1 MATAA
6 ADLPHRS
13 MNLLLVDDHALFRE
27 ALRAL
32 LGKVSPEVT
41 VFEAASV
48 QAAIDECSVTS
59 FRMVM
64 LDLGLAQSDGI
75 DTLEQFRAG
84 APEVP
89 VVVLSGDQDA
99 ALIRDAIEC
108 GAAGYIP
115 KSHTSEQMIGAL
127 RFVVAGGVYLP
138 PEVLLP
144 TGRTAADIGRFA
156 LLSPRQQQVARLL
169 LQGQANKAIAR
180 ELALSEGTVK
190 AHVSAIYQIIGARN
204 RVDAVTLAAKH
215 GFIVM

>member
-1 MATAA
+1 
-6 ADLPHRS
+6 

-32 LGKVSPEVT
+32 LGKISPEVT
-41 VFEAASV
+41 VYEADSV
-48 QAAIDECSVTS
+48 QGAVDECRSMA
-59 FRMVM
+59 FRMVL
-64 LDLGLAQSDGI
+64 LDLGLQQSDGI
-75 DTLEQFRAG
+75 QSLEQFRAG
-84 APEVP
+84 APDVP
-89 VVVLSGDQDA
+89 VVVLSGELDA
-99 ALIRDAIEC
+99 GLIRDAIEV

-127 RFVVAGGVYLP
+127 RFVVAGGIYLP
-138 PEVLLP
+138 PEVLSN
-144 TGRTAADIGRFA
+144 GRAVAPAAAEGGRFG

-180 ELALSEGTVK
+180 ELEVSEGTVK

>member
-1 MATAA
+1 
-6 ADLPHRS
+6 

-48 QAAIDECSVTS
+48 QAAIDECLAIS
-59 FRMVM
+59 FRMVL
-64 LDLGLAQSDGI
+64 LDLGLSHSDGI
-75 DTLEQFRAG
+75 TTLQQFRAG
-84 APEVP
+84 APDVP
-89 VVVLSGDQDA
+89 VVVLSGEQDA
-99 ALIRDAIEC
+99 ALIREAIEQ

-144 TGRTAADIGRFA
+144 AERPSADIGRFA

-169 LQGQANKAIAR
+169 LQGQANKSIAR
-180 ELALSEGTVK
+180 ELGLSEGTVK
-190 AHVSAIYQIIGARN
+190 AHVSAIYQIIGARH
-204 RVDAVTLAAKH
+204 RVDAVALAARH